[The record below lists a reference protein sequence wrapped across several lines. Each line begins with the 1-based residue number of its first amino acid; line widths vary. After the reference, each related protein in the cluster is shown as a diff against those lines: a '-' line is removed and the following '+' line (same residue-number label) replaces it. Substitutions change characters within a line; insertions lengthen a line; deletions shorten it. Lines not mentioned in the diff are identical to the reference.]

1 MDSGDVN
8 VATISLRF
16 HYAIVGGRSLG
27 QCILEEI
34 LVCRHPRYRKRYVS
48 RTLQLCLVLA
58 LAGTILGWQLFVPPI
73 VGLAD
78 QGDFGRVL
86 GPLGYAPVPK
96 GPEHKYAY
104 VTRTF
109 VQDPGNRE
117 PRWEQISSE
126 FILATVAVTLNR
138 ILVGPGR
145 FDITVFGLT
154 HAVLFLLAFARLLYA
169 TRNLAMY
176 RTAWAL
182 MLLVLTDVGYV
193 AYWNS
198 LYSEPA
204 SCLWFL
210 FLLAESI
217 DLCGSEPTS
226 MGSVL
231 RWNIFAVLWIM
242 AKTQNAALCVPLAAY
257 DLRLTWRALG
267 RGSRYVAL
275 VGAVAICVTGV
286 VMYRSLLPAPRVSV
300 LYDMVFSGILPESED
315 ARSDLKALGLDPN
328 YARYSGTLPWSPG
341 TGVADGTLVN
351 ALQANVSS
359 FSLMEFYLMRPAR
372 MWRHL
377 QARFPAALSL
387 RPEFCGNFDKSAGR
401 PPGARSNAFALW
413 SGFHERCL
421 SRIAVLLLGALV
433 LVPAGGLVFLLRHRS
448 ATPARRWVELGILLA
463 ACGSTAFFVAA
474 FGDVYDN
481 VKHQFLFNLLL
492 DASLVF
498 GFVGALHCW
507 RRGGSNKQ

>member
-1 MDSGDVN
+1 VV
-8 VATISLRF
+8 VA
-16 HYAIVGGRSLG
+16 LG
-27 QCILEEI
+27 
-34 LVCRHPRYRKRYVS
+34 
-48 RTLQLCLVLA
+48 
-58 LAGTILGWQLFVPPI
+58 GTILGWQLFVPPI
-73 VGLAD
+73 IGLAD

-117 PRWEQISSE
+117 RRWEQISSE

-138 ILVGPGR
+138 VLVGPGT
-145 FDITVFGLT
+145 FDITVFGFT
-154 HAVLFLLAFARLLYA
+154 HAVLFLLAFARLLYV

-182 MLLVLTDVGYV
+182 MLLVLTDVGYA

-198 LYSEPA
+198 LYTEPA

-217 DLCGSEPTS
+217 YLCESEQIS
-226 MGSVL
+226 MGQIL

-242 AKTQNAALCVPLAAY
+242 AKTQNAALCIPLAAY
-257 DLRLTWRALG
+257 DLRMVWRALG
-267 RGSRYVAL
+267 RGGRYAAL
-275 VGAVAICVTGV
+275 GGAVAICVAGG

-300 LYDMVFSGILPESED
+300 LYDVVFFGILPEAED
-315 ARSDLKALGLDPN
+315 ARADLKALGLDPN

-359 FSLMEFYLMRPAR
+359 FSVMEFYVRHPAR
-372 MWRHL
+372 LWRHL

-387 RPEFCGNFDKSAGR
+387 RPEFCGNFDRSAGR
-401 PPGARSNAFALW
+401 PPGARSNAVALW
-413 SGFHERCL
+413 SRFHERCL
-421 SRIAVLLLGALV
+421 SRIALLLLGALV
-433 LVPAGGLVFLLRHRS
+433 LVPAAGVVFVMRHRW

-463 ACGSTAFFVAA
+463 ACCLTAFFVAA
-474 FGDVYDN
+474 FGDTYDN

-498 GFVGALHCW
+498 WFVAALHRL
-507 RRGGSNKQ
+507 RRGGSNKQQPL

>member
-1 MDSGDVN
+1 M
-8 VATISLRF
+8 
-16 HYAIVGGRSLG
+16 
-27 QCILEEI
+27 
-34 LVCRHPRYRKRYVS
+34 S
-48 RTLQLCLVLA
+48 RTLQLCVVLA

-78 QGDFGRVL
+78 QGDFARVL

-96 GPEHKYAY
+96 GPDHKYWY

-109 VQDPGNRE
+109 VKDPSYRE

-138 ILVGPGR
+138 VLRGPAT
-145 FDITVFGLT
+145 FDITVFGFT
-154 HAVLFLLAFARLLYA
+154 HAVLFLLALGRLLYV
-169 TRNLAMY
+169 TRRLAMY

-198 LYSEPA
+198 LYTEPA

-217 DLCGSEPTS
+217 DLCGSEQIS
-226 MGSVL
+226 MGQVL

-242 AKTQNAALCVPLAAY
+242 AKTQNAALCIPLAAY
-257 DLRLTWRALG
+257 DLRMVWRTLG
-267 RGSRYVAL
+267 RGGSYVAL
-275 VGAVAICVTGV
+275 AGVVAICVAGG

-300 LYDMVFSGILPESED
+300 LYDMVFFGILPESED

-341 TGVADGTLVN
+341 TGVADGALVN

-359 FSLMEFYLMRPAR
+359 FSLMEFYLRRPAR
-372 MWRHL
+372 LWRHL
-377 QARFPAALSL
+377 QARLPSALSL
-387 RPEFCGNFDKSAGR
+387 RPEFCGNFDRSAGR
-401 PPGARSNAFALW
+401 PPGARSNTMALW
-413 SGFHERCL
+413 SRFHERCL
-421 SRIAVLLLGALV
+421 SPIALLLLSALALFPVGGVAFVLSHGA
-433 LVPAGGLVFLLRHRS
+433 AAS
-448 ATPARRWVELGILLA
+448 ARRWMELGILLA
-463 ACGSTAFFVAA
+463 TCCLTAFFVAA

-481 VKHQFLFNLLL
+481 VKHLFLFNLLL
-492 DASLVF
+492 DACLVF
-498 GFVGALHCW
+498 GFVATIHRL
-507 RRGGSNKQ
+507 RRGGSVNSRKAAELDRGTAEPRNQTA

>member
-1 MDSGDVN
+1 V
-8 VATISLRF
+8 
-16 HYAIVGGRSLG
+16 
-27 QCILEEI
+27 
-34 LVCRHPRYRKRYVS
+34 
-48 RTLQLCLVLA
+48 
-58 LAGTILGWQLFVPPI
+58 GWQLFVPPI

-109 VQDPGNRE
+109 VQDPGTRE

-138 ILVGPGR
+138 MLVGPGA
-145 FDITVFGLT
+145 FDITVFGFT
-154 HAVLFLLAFARLLYA
+154 HAVLFLLAFARLLYV

-176 RTAWAL
+176 RSAWAL

-198 LYSEPA
+198 LYTEPA

-217 DLCGSEPTS
+217 DLCGSEQIS
-226 MGSVL
+226 MGHVL
-231 RWNIFAVLWIM
+231 RWNLFAVLWIM
-242 AKTQNAALCVPLAAY
+242 AKTQNAALCIPLAAY
-257 DLRLTWRALG
+257 GLRMAWRTPG
-267 RGSRYVAL
+267 RGARYVAL
-275 VGAVAICVTGV
+275 GGVAAICAAGG

-341 TGVADGTLVN
+341 TGVADGALVN
-351 ALQANVSS
+351 AIQANVSS
-359 FSLMEFYLMRPAR
+359 FSLMEFYLRRPAR
-372 MWRHL
+372 LWRHF
-377 QARFPAALSL
+377 QARFPGALSL
-387 RPEFCGNFDKSAGR
+387 RPEFCGNFDRSAGR
-401 PPGARSNAFALW
+401 PPGARSNAVALW
-413 SGFHERCL
+413 SRFHECCL
-421 SRIAVLLLGALV
+421 SRIALLLFGALV
-433 LVPAGGLVFLLRHRS
+433 LVPAAGVVFVLRHRS
-448 ATPARRWVELGILLA
+448 ATPEGRWVELGILLA
-463 ACGSTAFFVAA
+463 ACCLTAFFVAA
-474 FGDVYDN
+474 FGDTYDS

-492 DASLVF
+492 DACLVF
-498 GFVGALHCW
+498 GFVAALHCL
-507 RRGGSNKQ
+507 RRDGSNKKR